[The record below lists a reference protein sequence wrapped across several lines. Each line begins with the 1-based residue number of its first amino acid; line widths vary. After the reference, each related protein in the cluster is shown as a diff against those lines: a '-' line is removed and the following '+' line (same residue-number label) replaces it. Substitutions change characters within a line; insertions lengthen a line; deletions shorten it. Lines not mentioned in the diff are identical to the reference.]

1 MLSSA
6 WQIPEQLCVPLGHI
20 PLHAMVLA
28 MHAPLHSLLV
38 PGQAGTQANPS
49 QLTVPP
55 PLGAWQ
61 ALHEVLS
68 VGPQVA
74 TALLS
79 THFPLQTV
87 KPLLHISPHTPR
99 THAGTP
105 FGSVGQLVQLAPQAV
120 ASLSAAQPAPQR
132 W

>member
-1 MLSSA
+1 V
-6 WQIPEQLCVPLGHI
+6 QD
-20 PLHAMVLA
+20 
-28 MHAPLHSLLV
+28 
-38 PGQAGTQANPS
+38 
-49 QLTVPP
+49 
-55 PLGAWQ
+55 
-61 ALHEVLS
+61 VLS

-79 THFPLQTV
+79 THLPLQTW
-87 KPLLHISPHTPR
+87 KPLLHIRPHTPS

-120 ASLSAAQPAPQR
+120 ASLSAAQAAPHR